1 MKIKILKKIV
11 AKKEAQDGAAV
22 MTSVRLEHKAPTS
35 PPRTPKQPAKPAAPV
50 STFASPFRLKFRTPQ
65 RPAAPASPAYLS
77 LDQQNKALRAEIDEL
92 RRQLQKLETTHKQSI
107 LATTDQASNIENLT
121 QKITTL
127 QNALDSKT
135 AAMEKE
141 KAAVLASLQETH
153 TIQLNQTAL
162 QHATEKDSL
171 QKQIQALEEQK
182 TELKRTFDAQIESIT
197 SYRAGLEMTQIRA
210 QNLVQKQIQS
220 LTSNHKLAISALN
233 TELEKTRLALSE
245 RDAEL
250 AQLSAKQATGLE
262 EATCKLQAEHTAQ
275 LDALATD
282 SQQKINSL
290 TDQLAPIAQRLEN
303 AENSLEQ
310 QRLEIDNLT
319 QQIER
324 LTAQLADRDE
334 ELDSKNAELE
344 ESRATATAQ
353 NTEILA
359 LTAEVATL
367 RATKQPSG
375 LGFDTNQETEIIGL
389 MVILLSNHLAVQT
402 LDEADDPRSTE
413 ESQNQQILEYLQ
425 QFFPNVTTEEIANIK
440 DAAKQSAEGE

>member
-262 EATCKLQAEHTAQ
+262 EATCKLQAEHAAKSEALTA
-275 LDALATD
+275 A
-282 SQQKINSL
+282 SQQKIDSL
-290 TDQLAPIAQRLEN
+290 TAQLAPIAEKLEKAN
-303 AENSLEQ
+303 NKLAAQDIKTASL
-310 QRLEIDNLT
+310 L
-319 QQIER
+319 QQIEELR
-324 LTAQLADRDE
+324 AQLAE
-334 ELDSKNAELE
+334 TSAKLDITKENLAASQAK
-344 ESRATATAQ
+344 ATTHETE
-353 NTEILA
+353 NTELK
-359 LTAEVATL
+359 AEAATRQAITNPDDL
-367 RATKQPSG
+367 VLNLEKQK
-375 LGFDTNQETEIIGL
+375 EIIGC
-389 MVILLSNHLAVQT
+389 MVILSANQLAVQT
-402 LDEADDPRSTE
+402 LDDADDPRSTE